1 MLDSVLEGL
10 SGLLANN
17 ASAPI
22 AAFIAGVITSLTPC
36 SLSQVPLVLGYIGK
50 EASPKKAFRLAL
62 VYAAG
67 SAVTFTAFGVAASL
81 FGLLLGAA
89 FSWWYIALGIIMLL
103 MALQIWGIINIAP
116 STYLAAKNRHRGYL
130 GALIAGIIGGI
141 FSSPC
146 STPVLIALIAM
157 IAASESTV
165 KGAVLMLLYSIGCTA
180 LSVAL
185 GSSPSLIRRIG
196 QNERMRKVSKAL
208 SFLLGCGVFAIGIML
223 LYLGF

>member
-17 ASAPI
+17 AAAPI

-81 FGLLLGAA
+81 FGMLLGAA
-89 FSWWYIALGIIMLL
+89 LAHNLG
-103 MALQIWGIINIAP
+103 
-116 STYLAAKNRHRGYL
+116 LAASATAVNAETQEIVSGSVPLNGK
-130 GALIAGIIGGI
+130 IAVIICIAVCFIIGFGNKR
-141 FSSPC
+141 
-146 STPVLIALIAM
+146 T
-157 IAASESTV
+157 E
-165 KGAVLMLLYSIGCTA
+165 G
-180 LSVAL
+180 
-185 GSSPSLIRRIG
+185 R
-196 QNERMRKVSKAL
+196 
-208 SFLLGCGVFAIGIML
+208 
-223 LYLGF
+223 